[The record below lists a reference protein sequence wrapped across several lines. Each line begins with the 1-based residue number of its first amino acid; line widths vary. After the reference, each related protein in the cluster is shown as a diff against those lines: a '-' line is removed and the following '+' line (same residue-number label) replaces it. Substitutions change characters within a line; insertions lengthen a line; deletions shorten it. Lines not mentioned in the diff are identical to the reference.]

1 MSEPNSLLL
10 RHDRGTIV
18 VEGLEVRFRDGAI
31 VEVNADR
38 GAEVVREQVAID
50 EGAARLG
57 ELALVDHESRVAQT
71 GLTFFNTL
79 FDENAACHIA
89 YGHSA
94 GAVTDDALALSAEEQ
109 LAAGINQS
117 NIHTD
122 FMIGGAEVDV
132 DGVRADGSVVPLLRQ
147 NVWQLA

>member
-1 MSEPNSLLL
+1 
-10 RHDRGTIV
+10 
-18 VEGLEVRFRDGAI
+18 
-31 VEVNADR
+31 
-38 GAEVVREQVAID
+38 VAK
-50 EGAARLG
+50 
-57 ELALVDHESRVAQT
+57 T

-94 GAVTDDALALSAEEQ
+94 GALTDDALALSSDEQ

-117 NIHTD
+117 NVHTD

-132 DGVRADGSVVPLLRQ
+132 DGILEDGTVVPLLRQ
-147 NVWQLA
+147 NVWQLT